1 MRDGR
6 WCSGLVLQLPHLVA
20 SSVFGP
26 DDESGSHLWDAL
38 LDVQD
43 HVPVTHVT
51 EGRNVQTLMKLM
63 ESSCPHTSQETDPPV
78 STAGWVLHGAKIQ
91 PHPFLQLIHFSV
103 NVEGPKC
110 YLNLD
115 FEKKLNYSCGK

>member
-63 ESSCPHTSQETDPPV
+63 KSSCPHTSQETDPPV
-78 STAGWVLHGAKIQ
+78 STAGWVLRGAKSQ
-91 PHPFLQLIHFSV
+91 PHPSLQLIKYIS
-103 NVEGPKC
+103 
-110 YLNLD
+110 Y
-115 FEKKLNYSCGK
+115 